1 MNSNATVGDVCL
13 GYMEAL
19 SASGGSLFSESEVDS
34 MPPSLSLAACVLL
47 HTQYDIGSKH

>member
-34 MPPSLSLAACVLL
+34 MPPSLAACVLL